1 MIKPQIKENT
11 LSRLKRI
18 EGQVRGI
25 AKMVNEEKYCIDVI
39 NQVTAAERALDGVAQ
54 LLLRN
59 HVETCLTEAIKNGD
73 AEQKTDELINTLFK
87 FHKRSQNKSDA

>member
-1 MIKPQIKENT
+1 MIKPQHKEKT

-25 AKMVNEEKYCIDVI
+25 AKMVEDEKYCIDVI

-59 HVETCLTEAIKNGD
+59 HVETCLNEAIKAGD

-87 FHKRSQNKSDA
+87 FHKRAK

>member
-1 MIKPQIKENT
+1 MITPQLKENT

-25 AKMVNEEKYCIDVI
+25 AKMIEDEKYCIDVI
-39 NQVTAAERALDGVAQ
+39 NQVTAAERALDVVAQ

-59 HVETCLTEAIKNGD
+59 HVETCLSDAIKAGD
-73 AEQKTDELINTLFK
+73 GKEKTDELINALFK
-87 FHKRSQNKSDA
+87 IHQRAK

>member
-1 MIKPQIKENT
+1 MITPQLKENT

-25 AKMVNEEKYCIDVI
+25 AKMIEDEKYCIDVI

-59 HVETCLTEAIKNGD
+59 HVETCLSDAIKAGD
-73 AEQKTDELINTLFK
+73 GKEKTDELINALFK
-87 FHKRSQNKSDA
+87 IHQRAK

>member
-18 EGQVRGI
+18 EGQIRGI
-25 AKMVNEEKYCIDVI
+25 SKMVNEEKYCIDTI

-59 HVETCLTEAIKNGD
+59 HVETCLTEAIKTGNSQ
-73 AEQKTDELINTLFK
+73 QKTDELISTLFK
-87 FHKRSQNKSDA
+87 FHKRTKNHS